1 MIELW
6 ARGNN
11 IWRQLEF
18 SPPSSSASASAHS
31 DAAEAPRIG
40 GDGWGER
47 DEEEEEVEPRDLEE
61 YGKVFEADSVEW
73 VGSDGFGCA
82 VRYNS
87 SSYATAGSPT
97 PFLLLSVKEGDEEL
111 LKHPLVERHAQAL
124 QRNGMRDGWAVSGTG
139 MIV

>member
-18 SPPSSSASASAHS
+18 SPLSSSTSASASAPS

-47 DEEEEEVEPRDLEE
+47 DEEEEEEEIEPRDLKA

-73 VGSDGFGCA
+73 VGSDGFGC
-82 VRYNS
+82 VGMFCGVS
-87 SSYATAGSPT
+87 FLSTLLT
-97 PFLLLSVKEGDEEL
+97 P
-111 LKHPLVERHAQAL
+111 
-124 QRNGMRDGWAVSGTG
+124 
-139 MIV
+139 